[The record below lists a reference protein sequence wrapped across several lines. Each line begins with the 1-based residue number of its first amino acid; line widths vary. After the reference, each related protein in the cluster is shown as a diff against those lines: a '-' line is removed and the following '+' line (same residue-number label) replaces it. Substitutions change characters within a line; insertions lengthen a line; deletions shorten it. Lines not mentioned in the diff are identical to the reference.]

1 MSTSK
6 VNGLP
11 GGESQREQSHA
22 VEAGSVR
29 RCVRRAA
36 LQDLRDMAKAI
47 LLEPQFSVMNC
58 ASLDHRIYIS
68 RPSVLFKAMFVEQ
81 GSLDRW
87 TAVNEPLKGM
97 KRVPKSRAMFPKCKR
112 GIAYGARALWQR
124 SLRSSLRTGKPST
137 WRREAGVQGAE
148 LQRYAKCRTPK

>member
-11 GGESQREQSHA
+11 GGESQRGQSHA
-22 VEAGSVR
+22 VEAGSVG
-29 RCVRRAA
+29 RCVRRPV

-47 LLEPQFSVMNC
+47 LLEPQSSVKNC
-58 ASLDHRIYIS
+58 ASLDYHIYTS
-68 RPSVLFKAMFVEQ
+68 RPWVLFKAVFVER
-81 GSLDRW
+81 GTLDLW

-97 KRVPKSRAMFPKCKR
+97 KRVPKSRESFPKCKR

-124 SLRSSLRTGKPST
+124 SLRSSPRTGKPST

-148 LQRYAKCRTPK
+148 LQRYAQCRKLT

>member
-22 VEAGSVR
+22 VKAGSVG

-36 LQDLRDMAKAI
+36 LRDLRDMAKAI
-47 LLEPQFSVMNC
+47 LLEPQFPVMN
-58 ASLDHRIYIS
+58 LTIPRYRIYTA
-68 RPSVLFKAMFVEQ
+68 RPSVLFKAVFVEQ

-87 TAVNEPLKGM
+87 TAANEPLNGM
-97 KRVPKSRAMFPKCKR
+97 KRVPKSRECFLSVNDAA
-112 GIAYGARALWQR
+112 I
-124 SLRSSLRTGKPST
+124 SSLLTDHACSSHQRVSL
-137 WRREAGVQGAE
+137 WRGA
-148 LQRYAKCRTPK
+148 QYVAR

>member
-22 VEAGSVR
+22 VKAGSVG

-36 LQDLRDMAKAI
+36 LRDLRDMAKAI
-47 LLEPQFSVMNC
+47 LLEPQFPVMN
-58 ASLDHRIYIS
+58 LTIPRYRIYTA
-68 RPSVLFKAMFVEQ
+68 RPSVLFKAVFVEQ

-87 TAVNEPLKGM
+87 TAANEPLKGM
-97 KRVPKSRAMFPKCKR
+97 KRVPKSRECFLCVNVGLPTGREPYGNGASVVVR
-112 GIAYGARALWQR
+112 G
-124 SLRSSLRTGKPST
+124 
-137 WRREAGVQGAE
+137 RESRPHGEGRQVFKVRNYRGMRNAE
-148 LQRYAKCRTPK
+148 S